1 MSALLNPSLF
11 HVKQKYTSHIFF
23 LWNNIP
29 LNYVSGKKGEF
40 GLSAVITAL
49 KNEYCPGSTKGRGN
63 RCRRYMHSSVAA
75 ALSRV
80 RMVLE
85 SGRHWMNTQHD
96 QNFANCVGVSPQCYI
111 CKYVV
116 TNSSKD
122 ILCVIFH
129 EHLLLHGDTNEERE
143 VCNSI
148 CGIFHFPLPISVS
161 GSSSCG

>member
-23 LWNNIP
+23 YEIISHWIMSQGKRVSLGFLLWSQHWGMSITQAP
-29 LNYVSGKKGEF
+29 AREGKIDAEDTCT
-40 GLSAVITAL
+40 AVLLLLLAEL
-49 KNEYCPGSTKGRGN
+49 EWVWR
-63 RCRRYMHSSVAA
+63 VAGTGWTPNMTRT
-75 ALSRV
+75 LQ
-80 RMVLE
+80 
-85 SGRHWMNTQHD
+85 T
-96 QNFANCVGVSPQCYI
+96 VGVSPQCYI

-129 EHLLLHGDTNEERE
+129 EHLLLHGDTKEERE
-143 VCNSI
+143 VCNLI